1 MKPEDVSERW
11 IWQLAMALDHPSV
24 YMGGPSNRNRRLARD
39 VLADIIPLIIA
50 EEREA
55 CAKEADYYAKNSIVA
70 RNIATSIRARGIENT
85 TREERI

>member
-39 VLADIIPLIIA
+39 VLADIIPLIMV

-55 CAKEADYYAKNSIVA
+55 CAKEMDAMAQLSGNPTDIGCYRMA
-70 RNIATSIRARGIENT
+70 ATTIRARGKNT
-85 TREERI
+85 